1 MSLKPKDLHPLL
13 SYFEECHEGDL
24 LSFTQWLDKAIY
36 MFHYLPTD
44 AFSETERQN
53 VCHVLMELKE
63 AIMKIHCT
71 PTKNHPKGGF
81 CNFV

>member
-1 MSLKPKDLHPLL
+1 MNQAKNELSTDDLTPLL

-63 AIMKIHCT
+63 AVLEIYRSQSR
-71 PTKNHPKGGF
+71 
-81 CNFV
+81 

>member
-1 MSLKPKDLHPLL
+1 MNPVAINLLPLL

-24 LSFTQWLDKAIY
+24 LSFTQWLDRAIY
-36 MFHYLPTD
+36 MFQYLPTD

-63 AIMKIHCT
+63 AVLKIHIEQGSCT
-71 PTKNHPKGGF
+71 
-81 CNFV
+81 

>member
-1 MSLKPKDLHPLL
+1 MGLKPNDLLPLL

-44 AFSETERQN
+44 TFSEVERQN

-63 AIMKIHCT
+63 AVMEVYR
-71 PTKNHPKGGF
+71 NQ
-81 CNFV
+81 NR

>member
-1 MSLKPKDLHPLL
+1 MELKPNNLLPLL

-44 AFSETERQN
+44 SFSETERQN
-53 VCHVLMELKE
+53 VCHVLMVLKE
-63 AIMKIHCT
+63 AVLKIHIDQSNCT
-71 PTKNHPKGGF
+71 
-81 CNFV
+81 

>member
-1 MSLKPKDLHPLL
+1 MPKTHSTHITLL
-13 SYFEECHEGDL
+13 SYFEECHEEDL

-63 AIMKIHCT
+63 AVLKIHIDDL
-71 PTKNHPKGGF
+71 KNIAHS
-81 CNFV
+81 

>member
-1 MSLKPKDLHPLL
+1 MNPKEINLHPLL

-44 AFSETERQN
+44 TFSETERQN

-63 AIMKIHCT
+63 AVMEIYL
-71 PTKNHPKGGF
+71 KNKSTL
-81 CNFV
+81 NV